1 MMVHDPSAIIDP
13 FARALAMMQAA
24 LKWPQRFVKRCFGL
38 FEQALGAFQVD
49 FRLASTAEHLGIAG
63 LKQVRPGAFPLCDGW
78 SRWLL
83 WHARIVADGSA
94 GLRDVGV
101 GLQVQ
106 LVEFDDLQE
115 SVGEKFTSRISN

>member
-1 MMVHDPSAIIDP
+1 
-13 FARALAMMQAA
+13 
-24 LKWPQRFVKRCFGL
+24 
-38 FEQALGAFQVD
+38 
-49 FRLASTAEHLGIAG
+49 
-63 LKQVRPGAFPLCDGW
+63 
-78 SRWLL
+78 
-83 WHARIVADGSA
+83 VADGSA